1 MGLGSRGL
9 RVERMGA
16 LWGLLVLPASVL
28 CFVCVLPVAQW
39 SENPMRFP
47 GHRGRVAAPRQ
58 CVCVHT
64 PTWGV
69 CVCVPTWVC
78 VCEGEGVCVRVCACV
93 CVCEGVC
100 ACVCVHVCVCA
111 CVCV

>member
-58 CVCVHT
+58 CVCAHT
-64 PTWGV
+64 YMGCV
-69 CVCVPTWVC
+69 CVCVC
-78 VCEGEGVCVRVCACV
+78 AYMGVCV
-93 CVCEGVC
+93 
-100 ACVCVHVCVCA
+100 
-111 CVCV
+111 